1 MKYKIAVVDL
11 DQTLL
16 YEDKTLSERTV
27 QALSRFAQKGKVVV
41 ATGRA
46 YSRSIE
52 YVRKLNAQG
61 LIALNGAVV
70 YDQEQIVAKQEIN
83 AEKTKTM
90 IEALLKAD
98 QSDVL
103 VIYPDINYG
112 TISDFIAS
120 GWCKKLD
127 MNKFNP
133 LEIQKIFWFT
143 PCHEYFDQ
151 FNVSQYGCR
160 MIVDKENPDCRIIMN
175 EKVNKLE
182 GLKILCKRWNVSLDE
197 IVAFGDDMN
206 DLELFQECG
215 WSVAVSNALP
225 MIKEVAKEVC
235 ASNEEEGVAQW
246 MEAHAE

>member
-16 YEDKTLSERTV
+16 HEDKTLSERTV

-182 GLKILCKRWNVSLDE
+182 GLKILCNYLNTNIANTIAV
-197 IVAFGDDMN
+197 GDANN
-206 DLELFQECG
+206 DLDILKTAG
-215 WSVAVSNALP
+215 LAVAMGNANDNIKLICDVIVSDNDHDGC
-225 MIKEVAKEVC
+225 KEAIE
-235 ASNEEEGVAQW
+235 NYLL
-246 MEAHAE
+246 